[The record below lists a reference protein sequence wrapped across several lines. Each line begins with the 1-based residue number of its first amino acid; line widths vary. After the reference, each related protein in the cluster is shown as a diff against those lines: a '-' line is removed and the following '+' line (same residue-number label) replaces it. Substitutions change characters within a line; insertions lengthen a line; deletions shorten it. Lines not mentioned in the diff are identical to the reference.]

1 VYGLLSIVFQNKYSA
16 LPSLNSILS
25 LLSPVPGSHGLFDFQ
40 SNSSTTDYED
50 LSYYVDILSIA
61 LSDIDAY
68 VAEER
73 LNPHSLSDMA
83 LDPRRSVSPRKSTDK
98 PLTMLEMVK
107 NLLDVIHGKI
117 GKCLYL
123 SSGFCALTDQ

>member
-1 VYGLLSIVFQNKYSA
+1 V
-16 LPSLNSILS
+16 
-25 LLSPVPGSHGLFDFQ
+25 LSPVAGSHGLFDFQ
-40 SNSSTTDYED
+40 SNSSTTNYED
-50 LSYYVDILSIA
+50 LRYYVDILGIA

-83 LDPRRSVSPRKSTDK
+83 LELPGSASPRKSADK

-107 NLLDVIHGKI
+107 NLLDIIHGKI
-117 GKCLYL
+117 GKCLFMGRGVCIRADRL
-123 SSGFCALTDQ
+123 IIS